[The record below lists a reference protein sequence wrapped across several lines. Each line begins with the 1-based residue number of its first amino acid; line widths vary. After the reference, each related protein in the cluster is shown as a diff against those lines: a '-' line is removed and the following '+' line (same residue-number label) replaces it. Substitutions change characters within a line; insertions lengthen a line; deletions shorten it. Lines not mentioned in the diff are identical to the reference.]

1 VYVSVLLAFLSLK
14 LTYAVSKHKDVLKPQ
29 DDYDKDEIPLNTA
42 QKAVLVVERATGFA
56 TVASQLK
63 ALDDQQIPATDG
75 FTKLAM
81 LRPRMAE
88 VEERHLQQALKISE
102 LRRRNMLVKDTYKHI
117 NFVGAGK
124 VWLDYHLR
132 LIKAL
137 KVVEREEFRR
147 KPDEEEVKQSS
158 SSYEEDEDEE
168 DESGEDEEL

>member
-1 VYVSVLLAFLSLK
+1 L
-14 LTYAVSKHKDVLKPQ
+14 AVSKHKDVLKPQ
-29 DDYDKDEIPLNTA
+29 DDYDKDDVPLDTS
-42 QKAVLVVERATGFA
+42 QKAVMVVERATGFA

-102 LRRRNMLVKDTYKHI
+102 LRRRNMLVKDTYRHI
-117 NFVGAGK
+117 HYIGAGK

-132 LIKAL
+132 LINAL

-147 KPDEEEVKQSS
+147 KPEEEGERQELGEE
-158 SSYEEDEDEE
+158 EEDEDEDDEE
-168 DESGEDEEL
+168 DSEDDEEL